1 MSINLYFGR
10 AVRELRVGNRL
21 SQEELAEKA
30 GLNRTYFGE
39 VERGVATP
47 SLVTISKIA
56 SALSVAPSAL
66 IAKSEH
72 LVNTEQARS
81 ELKWI
86 IWRPGREVPD
96 WRFVRRGRSR

>member
-1 MSINLYFGR
+1 MSINRYFGR
-10 AVRELRVGNRL
+10 VVRELRVGNQL

-47 SLVTISKIA
+47 SLVTIAKIA
-56 SALSVAPSAL
+56 SALSVSPSVL

-72 LVNTEQARS
+72 LIQEEQVCS
-81 ELKWI
+81 VELTLA
-86 IWRPGREVPD
+86 D
-96 WRFVRRGRSR
+96 